1 MQIGQTWTTE
11 RIALLRT
18 YVEAGLSCRQIANE
32 IGVTRNAVIGKV
44 SRLGLSAL
52 KGISAPLAPS
62 APKERR
68 TKPRQPGRLSQR
80 RQANAHRGIPLFPV
94 STIAVEDMVID
105 KSLHCDLLALAEG
118 KCRWP
123 IGDPSKSDFCF
134 CGGAQTAG
142 LSYCAPHARLAYRGA
157 GRPNIFVSARM

>member
-11 RIALLRT
+11 RIALLKN

-52 KGISAPLAPS
+52 KGISAPLVPDAPR
-62 APKERR
+62 ERR

-80 RQANAHRGIPLFPV
+80 RQASAHRGAPLFPV
-94 STIAVEDMVID
+94 STIAVADMVID
-105 KSLHCDLLALAEG
+105 KSLHCDLLALSDG

-123 IGDPSKSDFCF
+123 IGEPGKEGFCF
-134 CGGAQTAG
+134 CGGEQTAG

-157 GRPNIFVSARM
+157 ARPNIFVPARM